1 MRSLVLRILS
11 HRRQNAIAI
20 FYTLILLFFLSYA
33 HAFAQKIS
41 YAELGLQTQRPQS
54 APSPSP
60 AQRKRGLSQL
70 RSDEAPE
77 GSRVTITYNEPL
89 SDYSAYRSGNQF
101 VVVIPKADA
110 PRIRSG
116 LRGRGFEGVQVEK
129 RGDDTVLSF
138 RIQPGV
144 KARVAQQNN
153 RLEVIF
159 NSPGQAEANTATNP
173 KQAAAAAAVSPIPS
187 GKAPQGKQAQ
197 VSLPQ
202 PPLANHNSTN
212 ADANQTKAGGASGD
226 SSAEPDAATAQTG
239 TSAPVDT
246 SLTPSTEVFNTS
258 SQPPAD
264 ATGTGK
270 TIPAVAPPR
279 TGFAAARMMMT
290 RHWLPV
296 LIGALL
302 LMSAYGIV
310 TARRRTESNSIPA
323 AHAEAIEGT
332 EAETEALS
340 RVNSAAI
347 ANSVEETKPTSITET
362 EMAAETD
369 AVQQVAAEGAMPEAP
384 DATPAGGNS
393 VEQHKDNESSVHE
406 SHLINDEA
414 QGVEVE
420 ETPEIEA
427 IEMATSQ
434 SNPAGVSGVEA
445 VQMLLSE
452 EPAAVEKEGERATE
466 TDLNNLSGATESE
479 RAAAVM
485 VLANPGSEDAFGKIS
500 AAFDDPSQ
508 QVREQAARSLFNFS
522 TDRVASFKRIMQ
534 ESSIERRRKIGA
546 AIASSGMAM
555 EAIKDLTS
563 QSGTKAYE
571 ALLVLS
577 LMAKAGEVESL
588 ILAIEEHPSTEVR
601 LALVKLLA
609 LSGQRDVLSAFRHLA
624 TRDSLPIAVRS
635 SIMEAI
641 YQINNLR
648 PFDLSQT

>member
-1 MRSLVLRILS
+1 MLRILS

>member
-1 MRSLVLRILS
+1 M
-11 HRRQNAIAI
+11 
-20 FYTLILLFFLSYA
+20 
-33 HAFAQKIS
+33 
-41 YAELGLQTQRPQS
+41 GLQTQPPQS

-60 AQRKRGLSQL
+60 AQKKRGLSQL
-70 RSDEAPE
+70 RSDEARE

-129 RGDDTVLSF
+129 RGEDTVLSF

-159 NSPGQAEANTATNP
+159 SSPGQAEANTATTP
-173 KQAAAAAAVSPIPS
+173 QQAAAAVSSPTP
-187 GKAPQGKQAQ
+187 GKAPQGTQAPA
-197 VSLPQ
+197 VLPQ

-212 ADANQTKAGGASGD
+212 ADGNQTKGVGASVD
-226 SSAEPDAATAQTG
+226 SSAEPNAATAQTG
-239 TSAPVDT
+239 ASAAPIETSPT
-246 SLTPSTEVFNTS
+246 EISTTS
-258 SQPPAD
+258 SQPSAD
-264 ATGTGK
+264 VTSTEK
-270 TIPAVAPPR
+270 TMPAVVPHQ

-296 LIGALL
+296 LIGTLL
-302 LMSAYGIV
+302 LMSAYGIIN
-310 TARRRTESNSIPA
+310 ARRRTERSSSIPA
-323 AHAEAIEGT
+323 AHAEEIEEN

-340 RVNSAAI
+340 RANSAAI
-347 ANSVEETKPTSITET
+347 ASSVEETRLAHITET
-362 EMAAETD
+362 EIAAETD
-369 AVQQVAAEGAMPEAP
+369 VVQQVALAEDVTPEAP
-384 DATPAGGNS
+384 DATMAGIVS
-393 VEQHKDNESSVHE
+393 TEQHKGSESRASE
-406 SHLINDEA
+406 SPLISDEA
-414 QGVEVE
+414 LGVEVE
-420 ETPEIEA
+420 EAPEIED
-427 IEMATSQ
+427 IEVATSQ
-434 SNPAGVSGVEA
+434 SNPVGTSGSEA

-452 EPAAVEKEGERATE
+452 EPIAVERDGAHTPE
-466 TDLNNLSGATESE
+466 TDLNKPSSATERE

-485 VLANPGSEDAFGKIS
+485 DLAHPGSEDTFVKIG

-508 QVREQAARSLFNFS
+508 QVRERAARSLFNFS
-522 TDRVASFKRIMQ
+522 ADRVASFKRIMQ
-534 ESSIERRRKIGA
+534 ESSIERRRRIGA

-563 QSGTKAYE
+563 QSGTRAYE

-588 ILAIEEHPSTEVR
+588 ILAIEEHPNTEVR

-609 LSGQRDVLSAFRHLA
+609 LSGERDVLSAFRHLA

-641 YQINNLR
+641 YQINNPR